1 MSGVQLNKEST
12 PQERLEKYKKE
23 LAKLAEE
30 ENSIISEETRTEKAK
45 KTVPTPAKSAKPK
58 KAIVAPGPPRQLI
71 SPSKLELREA
81 RTIIGKTKRPLPR
94 PRDKSKDP
102 KGLVRLRIRA
112 KLLNPDEGS
121 AITILGFGDSLTAGT
136 PGYDPDSGGDERSQY
151 GFWLLESSK
160 SEGHHHVSFVNQGL
174 PGELS
179 QLMQGRLE
187 RLLQQKRYDT
197 VIILGGSNDI
207 GWGYPVHTIFKTA
220 ELELWPAR
228 FRPLAQSS
236 LTYK

>member
-112 KLLNPDEGS
+112 KSFESMWKNVRNKRNRLEKKYERGFIGEKEYKKQLTSLVNEGHELHRKK
-121 AITILGFGDSLTAGT
+121 AKIDREIKA
-136 PGYDPDSGGDERSQY
+136 
-151 GFWLLESSK
+151 LES
-160 SEGHHHVSFVNQGL
+160 
-174 PGELS
+174 
-179 QLMQGRLE
+179 
-187 RLLQQKRYDT
+187 
-197 VIILGGSNDI
+197 
-207 GWGYPVHTIFKTA
+207 
-220 ELELWPAR
+220 
-228 FRPLAQSS
+228 
-236 LTYK
+236 